1 MPGILP
7 MKVIKVG
14 GTQSRIAQACDR
26 CRSKKIR
33 CDGVR
38 PCCTQCANVGFEC
51 KTSDKLSRRAFPRGY
66 TESLE
71 ERVRTLEGEVKD
83 LKDLLDEK
91 DEKIDVLSRIHSF
104 SSPSQRAASIR
115 SPSTTGSTKSPGI
128 SDSGEGVIHVE
139 KFHTQKKAS
148 QSPYAAFSTTRGF
161 ANAFDNHLINQGK
174 IASNLSIDA
183 LTNLSPPLSHGSPT
197 QAIKTP
203 PRLVSDQLINIFF
216 QEWAP
221 LYPVVHRP
229 TILKAYGEYLN
240 NSDSVKPK
248 LDSHVMAQLNL
259 VFGIAALSSSSRTNQ
274 DPAFFEQ
281 NWTASLDSFTNE
293 TSIASLQC
301 FILAQL
307 YCMTKGDYRSMLRYR
322 AVAVDIC
329 HQLELH
335 QNLAESAYNPLEAE
349 TRKKV
354 FWCQYTVD
362 RFSSVLTGMPVLLRE
377 IDIEIEYPADIDDE
391 NVTESGFLP
400 TLPGES
406 TRISSALALFGATR
420 ILNKALE
427 DLYPSKAGYDVHV
440 AKLRSV
446 AGQLDGWLH
455 GLPPH
460 LRLEFSQDKPS
471 TNVTSSRSPLLSLV
485 YYFIRS
491 LIHRP
496 ALCFAEEHTRSPSV
510 LAISD
515 SAKHIIQILE
525 LLDER
530 RLCLS
535 VSMNRRELVFFSG
548 LGLLWQSM
556 GLKRDSKL
564 AKENQKL
571 LSAVVEQLEPESSSA
586 ATEFR
591 TIASTLVSLDMSEE
605 KPVTTSKQSHE
616 MGAPSH
622 KPLRSP
628 KKHLQSLKARLTNS
642 ANKDQS
648 AAQGSQSRRNTVSGS
663 SPPLC
668 SQSLRSPSWTSLPPS
683 QQDQTSIAP
692 FSADRTHSSLDLG
705 SDLRQF
711 SSSTGHDHPRALS
724 CSTPSDATTGAITMA
739 DWEYVLSDMDRGYSN
754 IFTGIYGGSE
764 CGEDPGPFAS
774 LTAEYGRKPHD
785 VTMSIPASLSNDL
798 HDLSPEAW
806 SASSGDYP
814 LKIEHTTQSV
824 PSYSGESMGS
834 DEDAVTSLADVS
846 VRPDDMNFLDPFQGL
861 TMPGKE
867 EIDEFSLVNGWDR
880 RLAV

>member
-33 CDGVR
+33 CDGIR

-71 ERVRTLEGEVKD
+71 ERVRTLEAEVKD

-104 SSPSQRAASIR
+104 SSPSQRASSAR
-115 SPSTTGSTKSPGI
+115 SPSTTGPTKSPV
-128 SDSGEGVIHVE
+128 SDAGEGVIHVE
-139 KFHTQKKAS
+139 KPSTQSGSKKSS
-148 QSPYAAFSTTRGF
+148 QNPYSAFSTTLGF
-161 ANAFDNHLINQGK
+161 ASAFNDSLVSQGK
-174 IASNLSIDA
+174 SASKLSIEA
-183 LTNLSPPLSHGSPT
+183 LTKLSPPLSHGSSNQT
-197 QAIKTP
+197 IKTA

-240 NSDSVKPK
+240 NSDSLK
-248 LDSHVMAQLNL
+248 LDVHVMAQLNL
-259 VFGIAALSSSSRTNQ
+259 IFGIAALSSNSRTNQ

-293 TSIASLQC
+293 TSIGSLQC

-322 AVAVDIC
+322 ALAVDIC

-335 QNLAESAYNPLEAE
+335 QSQTEPVSNPLEAE

-362 RFSSVLTGMPVLLRE
+362 RFCSVLTGMPVLLRE
-377 IDIEIEYPADIDDE
+377 GDIEIEYPVDIDDE

-406 TRISSALALFGATR
+406 TRISSALALFGAAR

-427 DLYPSKAGYDVHV
+427 NMYPSKAGYDVYI

-446 AGQLDGWLH
+446 AAQLDEWLH
-455 GLPPH
+455 NLPPH

-496 ALCFAEEHTRSPSV
+496 AVCFAEEHLRSPSV
-510 LAISD
+510 LAMSD

-535 VSMNRRELVFFSG
+535 VSINRRELVFFSG
-548 LGLLWQSM
+548 LGLLWQAM

-564 AKENQKL
+564 AKESQKL
-571 LSAVVEQLEPESSSA
+571 LSTVLEQLQPESSTA

-591 TIASTLVSLDMSEE
+591 ALASTLVSLDMDH
-605 KPVTTSKQSHE
+605 KTVTTSKQSHE
-616 MGAPSH
+616 MDAPTH

-628 KKHLQSLKARLTNS
+628 KKQLQSLKARLTHS
-642 ANKDQS
+642 ANKNQS
-648 AAQGSQSRRNTVSGS
+648 VAQGSQSRRNTVSNS
-663 SPPLC
+663 SPPLY
-668 SQSLRSPSWTSLPPS
+668 SQNLRSPSWTSLPPS
-683 QQDQTSIAP
+683 QNDQSPAGL
-692 FSADRTHSSLDLG
+692 FSLDRGRSSLDLG
-705 SDLRQF
+705 SDPRHLSF
-711 SSSTGHDHPRALS
+711 MGYDHPRAVS
-724 CSTPSDATTGAITMA
+724 CSTPSDATAGAITMA

-774 LTAEYGRKPHD
+774 ITAEYGRKSHD
-785 VTMSIPASLSNDL
+785 ATLSIPAPLSNDL

-814 LKIEHTTQSV
+814 LTNDHPTQSV

-834 DEDAVTSLADVS
+834 NEDTFTSLTDAS
-846 VRPDDMNFLDPFQGL
+846 VHPDEMGLLDPFQGL
-861 TMPGKE
+861 AMPGKD
-867 EIDEFSLVNGWDR
+867 EIDEFSLINGWDR